1 MRFCTSHSDRKLCS
15 RKSQNCFAPR
25 RPEARSRRGRRI
37 GERGRRALIVDTVSA
52 VALSPMHPMR
62 RSVLILRVLLGVAG
76 TAAVMAQDGSP
87 PEARYEKKSRATRD
101 GIGKYYFGREI
112 AQVMGHQGASWLE
125 RPEREEEERTD
136 LLLNA
141 LALKPGDVVADV
153 GAGSGYFSWRM
164 AQKVG
169 EGGKV
174 FAVEI
179 QQEFLDLLMTNMR
192 KRQVGE
198 IVKPVLGTVQDPKLP
213 EAAVDLILLVDVY
226 HEFDYPFEMT
236 SAMVR
241 ALKPG
246 GRLVL
251 VEYRGE
257 DPAVPIKP
265 LHKMTVAQVKKE
277 MSVQPVTFEKT
288 IDVLPRQHI
297 IIFRR
302 K

>member
-1 MRFCTSHSDRKLCS
+1 MRILTTLLCLAAS
-15 RKSQNCFAPR
+15 ICPGVLPLRAADDA
-25 RPEARSRRGRRI
+25 RPA
-37 GERGRRALIVDTVSA
+37 
-52 VALSPMHPMR
+52 
-62 RSVLILRVLLGVAG
+62 
-76 TAAVMAQDGSP
+76 
-87 PEARYEKKSRATRD
+87 EARYETGRKTRD

-136 LLLNA
+136 L
-141 LALKPGDVVADV
+141 ALKELKLRPGDVVADI

-164 AQKVG
+164 ARVVG
-169 EGGKV
+169 DKGKV

-179 QQEFLDLLMTNMR
+179 QQEFLDMLMDNMR
-192 KRQVGE
+192 KRGVGE

-213 EAAVDLILLVDVY
+213 DNSCDLILLVDVY
-226 HEFDYPFEMT
+226 HEFDFPYEM
-236 SAMVR
+236 SRAMIK

-277 MSVQPVTFEKT
+277 IAIHPGVQFDEVIET
-288 IDVLPRQHI
+288 LPRQHVI
-297 IIFRR
+297 VFR
-302 K
+302 KS